1 MATSLSPVR
10 INPNEWVD
18 LYDATG
24 ITIGVQLIIQNVG
37 SSPAQLTESLTS
49 PPLPIGTTGINIIN
63 DREFLTNATSAVG
76 AWAYSKRGTTLQ
88 VEEV

>member
-10 INPNEWVD
+10 VNPNSWVD

-24 ITIGVQLIIQNVG
+24 ITIGVQIIIQNIG
-37 SSPAQLTESLTS
+37 SSQGQLTEAATI
-49 PPLPIGTTGINIIN
+49 PPIPIGTTGINVISS
-63 DREFLTNATSAVG
+63 REFLTNSSGAVG

-88 VEEV
+88 VEEA